1 MRKGICMN
9 LSDVRIARIETTR
22 LIVRW
27 NQKECTHQTIGSAQ
41 MENRKRVKNMDEY
54 EKRDKETAELV
65 YRITEWIR
73 ENVDL
78 TDDEYCMVEKIGQKA
93 FEKY

>member
-1 MRKGICMN
+1 
-9 LSDVRIARIETTR
+9 
-22 LIVRW
+22 
-27 NQKECTHQTIGSAQ
+27 
-41 MENRKRVKNMDEY
+41 MDEY
-54 EKRDKETAELV
+54 EKRDKETAERV

-78 TDDEYCMVEKIGQKA
+78 TDDEYCTVEKIRQEA

>member
-1 MRKGICMN
+1 
-9 LSDVRIARIETTR
+9 
-22 LIVRW
+22 
-27 NQKECTHQTIGSAQ
+27 
-41 MENRKRVKNMDEY
+41 MDEY

-65 YRITEWIR
+65 YRIMSWIE

-78 TDDEYCMVEKIGQKA
+78 TDDEMCTVAKIGQKA

>member
-1 MRKGICMN
+1 
-9 LSDVRIARIETTR
+9 
-22 LIVRW
+22 
-27 NQKECTHQTIGSAQ
+27 
-41 MENRKRVKNMDEY
+41 MDDY

-65 YRITEWIR
+65 YRITEWIC